1 MRAVL
6 AEPKSNEQRKPSS
19 ERPARRDLQSR
30 LQSTFSAFS
39 DISSQLTRSYL
50 DLEKRVDEL

>member
-50 DLEKRVDEL
+50 DLEKREE